1 MRLYDLTRLEEAVE
15 AQGDAIAML
24 RRQMREA
31 NQEDLIHSLAT
42 ALVNQALAL
51 MGLGDSDGGMAAFE
65 AAIAA
70 AQSAVDDGE
79 RHELG
84 NVLVMALTYKGSAL
98 AQVGHLPEGLAT
110 LDTAVATS
118 QRLLDHGWDEPRDD
132 LARPGGEGHGTSA
145 ASERLVG

>member
-110 LDTAVATS
+110 PGHGGGHVPTA
-118 QRLLDHGWDEPRDD
+118 
-132 LARPGGEGHGTSA
+132 ARPWMGRTA
-145 ASERLVG
+145 RRLGAPWRRRARY